1 MSMSTT
7 LVYHPANRD
16 DRAVRLAIRCGK
28 LELNGPAAAPYADAA
43 AVTAVHAEQLVDDA
57 TAAAREGVRAGVVA
71 PPDSVSSAGDAKINA
86 MLGASTWTGGVT
98 CATTPCAPD
107 QVVTATVTL
116 QFQTVVPLIM
126 PAMFGAMNITQTAT
140 MRYE

>member
-1 MSMSTT
+1 MRTMRKLRDSRGTSTLEFVVVLPVLLFVLFAIVELSRAWLT
-7 LVYHPANRD
+7 LNM
-16 DRAVRLAIRCGK
+16 
-28 LELNGPAAAPYADAA
+28 
-43 AVTAVHAEQLVDDA
+43 A